1 MLKIN
6 EIVNFPIK
14 KYYDMKIGLLQYSP
28 EWENKKS
35 NQGKIKSFLDKADK
49 IDLLILPELSLTG
62 FTMNSSKF
70 GEDLNGESVIFFS
83 ELAKEYQ
90 FNLIGGIIEN
100 EGNKSFNTLLL
111 FDTKGILVTKYRKIH
126 PFSFS
131 DEDKYYQA
139 GELAVISEIQG
150 WKTGFS
156 ICYDLR
162 FPELYRMYGKSGVE
176 LLINI
181 ANWPDTRIEHWK
193 TLLKARAI
201 ENQCFVAGVNRV
213 GDDPKLHYNGFT
225 SLFDPMGRELLSCEN
240 DKKLLISE
248 IDRDLV
254 SDVRKKFPFLNDIRL
269 I

>member
-1 MLKIN
+1 
-6 EIVNFPIK
+6 
-14 KYYDMKIGLLQYSP
+14 MKIGLLQYSP
-28 EWENKKS
+28 EWENKKN
-35 NQGKIKSFLDKADK
+35 NQEKIISFLSKADN

-62 FTMNSSKF
+62 FTMNSLKF
-70 GEDLNGESVIFFS
+70 GEDLNGESVTFFS

-90 FNLIGGIIEN
+90 FNLVGGIIEN
-100 EGNKSFNTLLL
+100 EENKRFNTLLQ
-111 FDTKGILVTKYRKIH
+111 FDTKGILLTKYRKIH

-139 GELAVISEIQG
+139 GESKVISEIQG

-181 ANWPDTRIEHWK
+181 ANWPDTRIEHWR

-225 SLFDPMGRELLSCEN
+225 SLFDPMGKEILSCEN
-240 DKKLLISE
+240 DEKLLIS
-248 IDRDLV
+248 R
-254 SDVRKKFPFLNDIRL
+254 N
-269 I
+269 